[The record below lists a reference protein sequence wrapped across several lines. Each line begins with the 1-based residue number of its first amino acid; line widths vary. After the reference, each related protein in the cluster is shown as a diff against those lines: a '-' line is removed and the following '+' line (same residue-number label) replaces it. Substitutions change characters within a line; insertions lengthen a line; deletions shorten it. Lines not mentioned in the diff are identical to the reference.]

1 MAARANPAVEEK
13 KMPAL
18 RRALAVAAVVS
29 LTGLALPALAD
40 PPGPGDKQC
49 IPGLNA
55 PPQPGKK
62 GGTCPGHK

>member
-1 MAARANPAVEEK
+1 MKTV
-13 KMPAL
+13 

-29 LTGLALPALAD
+29 MAGMTLPALAA

-62 GGTCPGHK
+62 GGSCDNR